1 LVAGTVYTN
10 AQPNITS
17 VGTLTALS
25 VTGNISSGNASL
37 GNAASATYFIGD
49 GSLLTNLSIASA
61 SVANANYAAYAGN
74 ITTAAQPNIT
84 STGTLV
90 NLAVSGNVAFSGAN
104 VTLGTVANLHVAGGT
119 ADYVLKTDGS
129 GNLSWVAQ
137 TPSAVVTVD
146 NFTGNGVATAYTL
159 SVTPSSVNNVLVN
172 INGATQLREAYSVSG
187 TTLTFS
193 SAPPNTS
200 KIEITT
206 FGLTAGG
213 AGGGGASA
221 LNDLTDVTITTPSTN
236 QVVKYNGSSWVN
248 ATIPGVSYIDV
259 VANYSLAAG
268 TKYIVNTSSANLTLT
283 LPSSGTLGDEISIL
297 DGTGNAST
305 HAITVARNGGNIQ
318 GLASD
323 MTVSTDRAA
332 FTLVYYNST
341 QGWIL
346 TNV

>member
-1 LVAGTVYTN
+1 
-10 AQPNITS
+10 
-17 VGTLTALS
+17 
-25 VTGNISSGNASL
+25 
-37 GNAASATYFIGD
+37 
-49 GSLLTNLSIASA
+49 
-61 SVANANYAAYAGN
+61 
-74 ITTAAQPNIT
+74 
-84 STGTLV
+84 
-90 NLAVSGNVAFSGAN
+90 
-104 VTLGTVANLHVAGGT
+104 
-119 ADYVLKTDGS
+119 
-129 GNLSWVAQ
+129 
-137 TPSAVVTVD
+137 
-146 NFTGNGVATAYTL
+146 
-159 SVTPSSVNNVLVN
+159 VLVN

-213 AGGGGASA
+213 GGGGGAST
-221 LNDLTDVTITTPSTN
+221 LNDLTDVTITSPSTN

-248 ATIPGVSYIDV
+248 ATIPGVSYVDV
-259 VANYSLAAG
+259 VANYSLVAG

-283 LPSSGTLGDEISIL
+283 LPSSGTLGEEISII